1 MSYTIQAGSRVH
13 TLAPTGSTGLL
24 NPGAAVTI
32 DPDADRLGV
41 TLTVEA
47 IGATPSITWKLQ
59 VSLDELNWSD
69 ARYMTDAAETVVNAA
84 IVRTTVG
91 FDTMHVLLDDRGWR
105 FIRLVVSAN
114 VNVTFKA
121 EAFPLDRDA

>member
-1 MSYTIQAGSRVH
+1 MSYTIKAGSRVH
-13 TLAPTGSTGLL
+13 TLAPSGSTGLL

-69 ARYMTDAAETVVNAA
+69 ARHAALSLLCAA
-84 IVRTTVG
+84 GCLHGR
-91 FDTMHVLLDDRGWR
+91 RSR
-105 FIRLVVSAN
+105 
-114 VNVTFKA
+114 
-121 EAFPLDRDA
+121 